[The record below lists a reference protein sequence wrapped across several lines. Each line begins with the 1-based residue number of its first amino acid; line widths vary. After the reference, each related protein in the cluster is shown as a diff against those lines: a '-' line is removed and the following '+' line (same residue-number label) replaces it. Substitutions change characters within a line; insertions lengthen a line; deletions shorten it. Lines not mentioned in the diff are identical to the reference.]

1 MGIRSTKEEL
11 KVVNECRTSNEWEFN
26 LSRTEANYIYRS
38 TKKKKMR
45 DVLTLANIFDIGVN
59 LEGFWNYDQMDLQ
72 VEGIFDVLAVKFPE
86 FYIPFLFDQSSGH
99 GRMHEGAFNAN
110 AMSVRWRETKR
121 EREREDF
128 VKQK

>member
-11 KVVNECRTSNEWEFN
+11 KEVNECRTGNEWKFN

-72 VEGIFDVLAVKFPE
+72 VEDIFDVLLTKNVKVVEEIDEKNLSEYSLKGKMKYKDENGAVKLVLP
-86 FYIPFLFDQSSGH
+86 Q
-99 GRMHEGAFNAN
+99 
-110 AMSVRWRETKR
+110 VRGEK
-121 EREREDF
+121 
-128 VKQK
+128 KQKKTV